1 MTENHNAV
9 LTNVRNVTK
18 EDANKNTKENH
29 FGIE

>member
-1 MTENHNAV
+1 MTENHKAV

-29 FGIE
+29 VV